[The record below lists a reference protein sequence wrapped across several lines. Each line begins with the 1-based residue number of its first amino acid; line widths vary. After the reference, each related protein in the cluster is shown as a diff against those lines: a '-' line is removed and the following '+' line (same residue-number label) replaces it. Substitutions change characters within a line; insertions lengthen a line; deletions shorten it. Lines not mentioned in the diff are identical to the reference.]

1 MQKYI
6 SEFIGTFILLVSIVG
21 SGIAGQQYTN
31 DQMVIL
37 FSHAVVIGFTLIFI
51 IRIFANFSGA
61 HFNPIVSIIFFLQ
74 KELSSRDL
82 FLYILIQIIA
92 AILGALFANYIFGL
106 NVIEISSNIRSG
118 ANIYISEI
126 FAATGLLLVIL
137 LSRADGKNVVSF
149 NVGIYITAALIFT
162 SSTSFANPAV
172 TIARMFTESFTGINP
187 STVIFLLVVKLLE
200 CLLPTFCI
208 ISSLKANNFKDFC
221 KLLTETIRIVDLLTG

>member
-92 AILGALFANYIFGL
+92 AILGTLFANYIFGL

-172 TIARMFTESFTGINP
+172 TIARIFTESFTGINP
-187 STVIFLLVVKLLE
+187 STVIF
-200 CLLPTFCI
+200 F
-208 ISSLKANNFKDFC
+208 ISCQVIGMFAAYVLYNQFFKS
-221 KLLTETIRIVDLLTG
+221 K

>member
-118 ANIYISEI
+118 ANIYISEF

-137 LSRADGKNVVSF
+137 LSRAEGKNVVSF

-187 STVIFLLVVKLLE
+187 STVIF
-200 CLLPTFCI
+200 F
-208 ISSLKANNFKDFC
+208 ISCQVIGMFAAYILYNQFFKS
-221 KLLTETIRIVDLLTG
+221 K

>member
-118 ANIYISEI
+118 ANIYISEF

-187 STVIFLLVVKLLE
+187 STVIF
-200 CLLPTFCI
+200 F
-208 ISSLKANNFKDFC
+208 ISCQVIGMFAAYFLYNQFFKS
-221 KLLTETIRIVDLLTG
+221 K

>member
-37 FSHAVVIGFTLIFI
+37 FSHAVVIGFTLIII

-172 TIARMFTESFTGINP
+172 TIARIFTESFTGINP
-187 STVIFLLVVKLLE
+187 STVIF
-200 CLLPTFCI
+200 F
-208 ISSLKANNFKDFC
+208 ISCQVIGMFAAYILYNQFFKS
-221 KLLTETIRIVDLLTG
+221 K

>member
-187 STVIFLLVVKLLE
+187 STVIF
-200 CLLPTFCI
+200 F
-208 ISSLKANNFKDFC
+208 ISYQVIGMFAAYFLYNQFFKS
-221 KLLTETIRIVDLLTG
+221 K

>member
-21 SGIAGQQYTN
+21 SGIAGQQYTH

-172 TIARMFTESFTGINP
+172 TIARIFTESFTGINP
-187 STVIFLLVVKLLE
+187 STVIF
-200 CLLPTFCI
+200 F
-208 ISSLKANNFKDFC
+208 ISCQVIGMLAAYILYNQFFKS
-221 KLLTETIRIVDLLTG
+221 K

>member
-74 KELSSRDL
+74 KDLSSRDL
-82 FLYILIQIIA
+82 FLYVLIQIIA
-92 AILGALFANYIFGL
+92 AVLGTLFANYIFGL

-162 SSTSFANPAV
+162 SSTSFANLAV
-172 TIARMFTESFTGINP
+172 TIARMFTGSFTGINP
-187 STVIFLLVVKLLE
+187 STVIF
-200 CLLPTFCI
+200 F
-208 ISSLKANNFKDFC
+208 ISCQVIGMFAAYILYNQFFKS
-221 KLLTETIRIVDLLTG
+221 K

>member
-51 IRIFANFSGA
+51 IRIFATVSGA

-82 FLYILIQIIA
+82 FLYILIQIFA
-92 AILGALFANYIFGL
+92 AVLGTLFANYIFGL

-118 ANIYISEI
+118 ANIYISEF

-187 STVIFLLVVKLLE
+187 STVIF
-200 CLLPTFCI
+200 F
-208 ISSLKANNFKDFC
+208 ISCQVIGMFAAYILYNQFFKS
-221 KLLTETIRIVDLLTG
+221 K

>member
-74 KELSSRDL
+74 KELRSRDL

-92 AILGALFANYIFGL
+92 AVLGALFANYIFGL

-118 ANIYISEI
+118 ANIYISEF

-172 TIARMFTESFTGINP
+172 TIARIFTESFTGINP
-187 STVIFLLVVKLLE
+187 STVIF
-200 CLLPTFCI
+200 F
-208 ISSLKANNFKDFC
+208 ISCQVIGMFAAYILYNQFFKS
-221 KLLTETIRIVDLLTG
+221 K

>member
-92 AILGALFANYIFGL
+92 AVLGTLFANYIFGL

-118 ANIYISEI
+118 ANIYISEF

-187 STVIFLLVVKLLE
+187 SFTGINPSTVIF
-200 CLLPTFCI
+200 F
-208 ISSLKANNFKDFC
+208 ISCQVIGMFAAYILYNQFFKS
-221 KLLTETIRIVDLLTG
+221 K

>member
-118 ANIYISEI
+118 ANIYISEF

-187 STVIFLLVVKLLE
+187 STVIF
-200 CLLPTFCI
+200 F
-208 ISSLKANNFKDFC
+208 ISCQVIGMFAAYILYNQFFKS
-221 KLLTETIRIVDLLTG
+221 K

>member
-74 KELSSRDL
+74 KDLSSRDL
-82 FLYILIQIIA
+82 FLYVLIQIIA
-92 AILGALFANYIFGL
+92 AVLGTLFANYIFGL

-172 TIARMFTESFTGINP
+172 TIARMFTESFTGIHP
-187 STVIFLLVVKLLE
+187 STVIF
-200 CLLPTFCI
+200 F
-208 ISSLKANNFKDFC
+208 ISCQVIGMFAAYILYNQFFKS
-221 KLLTETIRIVDLLTG
+221 K

>member
-92 AILGALFANYIFGL
+92 AVLGTLFANYIFGL

-118 ANIYISEI
+118 ANIYISEF

-137 LSRADGKNVVSF
+137 LSRADGKNIVSF

-172 TIARMFTESFTGINP
+172 TIARIFTESFTGINP
-187 STVIFLLVVKLLE
+187 STVIF
-200 CLLPTFCI
+200 F
-208 ISSLKANNFKDFC
+208 ISCQVIGMFAAYVLYNQFFKS
-221 KLLTETIRIVDLLTG
+221 K

>member
-6 SEFIGTFILLVSIVG
+6 SEFIGTFILLVSIIG

-187 STVIFLLVVKLLE
+187 STVIF
-200 CLLPTFCI
+200 F
-208 ISSLKANNFKDFC
+208 ISCQVIGMFAAYILYNQFFKS
-221 KLLTETIRIVDLLTG
+221 K

>member
-118 ANIYISEI
+118 ANIYISEF

-137 LSRADGKNVVSF
+137 LSRADGKNIVSF

-187 STVIFLLVVKLLE
+187 STVIF
-200 CLLPTFCI
+200 F
-208 ISSLKANNFKDFC
+208 ISCQVIGMFAAYILYNQFFKS
-221 KLLTETIRIVDLLTG
+221 K

>member
-82 FLYILIQIIA
+82 FLYILIQIIS
-92 AILGALFANYIFGL
+92 AILGTLFANYIFGL

-187 STVIFLLVVKLLE
+187 STVIF
-200 CLLPTFCI
+200 F
-208 ISSLKANNFKDFC
+208 ISCQVIGMFAAYILYNQFFKS
-221 KLLTETIRIVDLLTG
+221 K

>member
-92 AILGALFANYIFGL
+92 AILGTLFANYIFGL

-118 ANIYISEI
+118 ANIYISEF

-187 STVIFLLVVKLLE
+187 STVIF
-200 CLLPTFCI
+200 F
-208 ISSLKANNFKDFC
+208 ISCQVIGMFAAYILYNLFFKS
-221 KLLTETIRIVDLLTG
+221 K

>member
-118 ANIYISEI
+118 ANIYISEF
-126 FAATGLLLVIL
+126 FAVTGLLLVIL
-137 LSRADGKNVVSF
+137 LSRADGKNIVSF

-187 STVIFLLVVKLLE
+187 STVIF
-200 CLLPTFCI
+200 F
-208 ISSLKANNFKDFC
+208 ISCQVIGMFAAYILYNQFFKS
-221 KLLTETIRIVDLLTG
+221 K

>member
-31 DQMVIL
+31 DQMLIL

-82 FLYILIQIIA
+82 FLYILLQIIA

-187 STVIFLLVVKLLE
+187 STVIF
-200 CLLPTFCI
+200 F
-208 ISSLKANNFKDFC
+208 ISCQVIGMFAAYILYNQFFKS
-221 KLLTETIRIVDLLTG
+221 K

>member
-74 KELSSRDL
+74 KDLSSRDL

-172 TIARMFTESFTGINP
+172 TIARIFTESFTGINP
-187 STVIFLLVVKLLE
+187 STVIF
-200 CLLPTFCI
+200 F
-208 ISSLKANNFKDFC
+208 ISCQVIGIFAAYVLYNQFFKS
-221 KLLTETIRIVDLLTG
+221 K

>member
-37 FSHAVVIGFTLIFI
+37 FSHAVVIGFTLIII

-92 AILGALFANYIFGL
+92 AVLGTLFANYIFGL

-118 ANIYISEI
+118 ANIYISEF

-149 NVGIYITAALIFT
+149 NVGIYITSALIFT

-187 STVIFLLVVKLLE
+187 STVIF
-200 CLLPTFCI
+200 F
-208 ISSLKANNFKDFC
+208 ISCQVIGMFAAYFLYNQFFKS
-221 KLLTETIRIVDLLTG
+221 K

>member
-82 FLYILIQIIA
+82 FLYVLIQIIA

-172 TIARMFTESFTGINP
+172 TIARIFTESFTGINP
-187 STVIFLLVVKLLE
+187 STVIF
-200 CLLPTFCI
+200 F
-208 ISSLKANNFKDFC
+208 ISCQVIGMFAAYILYNQFFKS
-221 KLLTETIRIVDLLTG
+221 K

>member
-74 KELSSRDL
+74 KDLSSRDL

-187 STVIFLLVVKLLE
+187 STVIF
-200 CLLPTFCI
+200 F
-208 ISSLKANNFKDFC
+208 ISCQVIGMFAAYILYNQFFKS
-221 KLLTETIRIVDLLTG
+221 K

>member
-82 FLYILIQIIA
+82 FLYILIQIFA
-92 AILGALFANYIFGL
+92 AVLGTLFANYIFGL

-118 ANIYISEI
+118 ANIYISEF

-137 LSRADGKNVVSF
+137 LSRADGKNIVSF

-187 STVIFLLVVKLLE
+187 SNVIF
-200 CLLPTFCI
+200 F
-208 ISSLKANNFKDFC
+208 ISCQVIGMFAAYILYNQFFKS
-221 KLLTETIRIVDLLTG
+221 K

>member
-187 STVIFLLVVKLLE
+187 STVIFFITCQVIGMFAAYILYNQ
-200 CLLPTFCI
+200 F
-208 ISSLKANNFKDFC
+208 FKS
-221 KLLTETIRIVDLLTG
+221 K

>member
-74 KELSSRDL
+74 KDLSSRDL

-126 FAATGLLLVIL
+126 FDATGLLLVIL

-149 NVGIYITAALIFT
+149 NVGIYISAALIFT

-187 STVIFLLVVKLLE
+187 SNVIF
-200 CLLPTFCI
+200 F
-208 ISSLKANNFKDFC
+208 ISCQVIGMFAAYILYKQFFKS
-221 KLLTETIRIVDLLTG
+221 K

>member
-187 STVIFLLVVKLLE
+187 STVIF
-200 CLLPTFCI
+200 F
-208 ISSLKANNFKDFC
+208 ISCQVIGMFAAYILYNQFFKS
-221 KLLTETIRIVDLLTG
+221 K

>member
-61 HFNPIVSIIFFLQ
+61 HFNPIVSIIFFLE

-106 NVIEISSNIRSG
+106 NVIEFSSNIRSG

-187 STVIFLLVVKLLE
+187 STVIF
-200 CLLPTFCI
+200 F
-208 ISSLKANNFKDFC
+208 ISCQVIGMFAAYILYNQFFKS
-221 KLLTETIRIVDLLTG
+221 K

>member
-82 FLYILIQIIA
+82 FLYILIQIFA
-92 AILGALFANYIFGL
+92 AVLGTLFANYIFGL

-118 ANIYISEI
+118 ANIYISEF

-172 TIARMFTESFTGINP
+172 TIARIFTESFTGINP
-187 STVIFLLVVKLLE
+187 STVIF
-200 CLLPTFCI
+200 F
-208 ISSLKANNFKDFC
+208 ISCQVIGMFAAYILYNQFFKS
-221 KLLTETIRIVDLLTG
+221 K